1 MKIASEKAA
10 LDKSSISQFV
20 PRQLLIKVPFFV
32 KNQREI
38 NFRPRDVRNLHGQ
51 TRAGQIRLQSCIPI
65 CPLTK
70 NDGGFMEYAHSLCCV
85 AMVKSTFDSKTFFSW
100 VWCGL

>member
-51 TRAGQIRLQSCIPI
+51 TRAGQIRCSTVLHTYLPTYQKRRTFYGICAQSV
-65 CPLTK
+65 
-70 NDGGFMEYAHSLCCV
+70 LCGYGKV
-85 AMVKSTFDSKTFFSW
+85 NF
-100 VWCGL
+100 